1 MRDTGDAADTVVF
14 ARIPDT
20 RAPVPRERV
29 LDVVGTLAR
38 LGLAAVWL
46 VSGLVKAL
54 DPLQTTVAVDAY
66 DVLPSSGVAVVAALL
81 PWVEIAL
88 GLLLLVGL
96 GTRAV
101 AALSGLLLLA
111 FIAGVAQAWA
121 RGLSIDCGCFGG
133 GGAVAPGDTAYVQE
147 LLRDTG
153 FMALAVWLMV
163 RPRTLFAL
171 DTRLAG

>member
-1 MRDTGDAADTVVF
+1 MRDTWAAAETAVIPRVSDTC
-14 ARIPDT
+14 T
-20 RAPVPRERV
+20 RV

-38 LGLAAVWL
+38 VGLAGIWL
-46 VSGLVKAL
+46 VSGGLKAS
-54 DPLQTTVAVDAY
+54 DPLQTTVAVAAY
-66 DVLPSSGVAVVAALL
+66 DVLPPIGVEVVAALL

-96 GTRAV
+96 GTRLV
-101 AALSGLLLLA
+101 GLLSALLMLG
-111 FIAGVAQAWA
+111 FLAGVTQAWA

-133 GGAVAPGDTAYVQE
+133 GGEVAPGKTAYVSE

-153 FMALAVWLMV
+153 FLAMAVWLTV

-171 DTRLAG
+171 DSRLG